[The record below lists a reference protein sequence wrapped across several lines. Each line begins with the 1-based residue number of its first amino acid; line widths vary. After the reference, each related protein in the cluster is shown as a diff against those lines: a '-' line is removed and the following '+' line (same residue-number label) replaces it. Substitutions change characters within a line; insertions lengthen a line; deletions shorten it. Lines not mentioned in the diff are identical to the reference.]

1 MKKYKIWLII
11 LVLILVAFSAW
22 RYYASTAWEREL
34 TVTYSNNQN
43 LDDMIEDGVIDV
55 YEITNNTNKTLKD
68 VVLIFECTGVN
79 PLYKWQYEELLSEPL
94 RPHET
99 RKVEIR
105 ERVIQLKSDREVTN
119 FELVKIEYKK

>member
-11 LVLILVAFSAW
+11 LVLILVAFSGW

-34 TVTYSNNQN
+34 TVTYSNTQN
-43 LDDMIEDGVIDV
+43 LYDMIEDGVIDV

-68 VVLIFECTGVN
+68 VVLIFECTGV
-79 PLYKWQYEELLSEPL
+79 LYKWQYEKLLSEPL
-94 RPHET
+94 RPRET

-105 ERVIQLKSDREVTN
+105 ERVIELKSDREVTN

>member
-11 LVLILVAFSAW
+11 LVLILVAFSGW

-34 TVTYSNNQN
+34 TVTYSNTQN
-43 LDDMIEDGVIDV
+43 LYDMIEDGVIDV

-68 VVLIFECTGVN
+68 VVLIFECTGV
-79 PLYKWQYEELLSEPL
+79 LYKWQYEKLLSEPL

-105 ERVIQLKSDREVTN
+105 ERVIELKSDREVSN